1 MDFRSFHFAREFK
14 LALTCLRVR
23 ACVRAWRGRN
33 GEGEGGEGNSYTEH
47 KTMALILQ
55 MLLDECSSW
64 YLHNACHNITYNIIQ

>member
-1 MDFRSFHFAREFK
+1 M
-14 LALTCLRVR
+14 
-23 ACVRAWRGRN
+23 RGGGGKGE